1 VKLCFVERQL
11 DSLLQSH
18 SLIMTFI
25 PYQIDYAVTNAAKT
39 LGFSKK
45 KVSFKFGFANPSAPT
60 GSTGAACRGSEHEVV
75 FIWSLASGKRQ
86 LLLDGKDVHYSES
99 GQNGWTSDR
108 AWQHSFPLHDTALRQ
123 TLKVHFISQPVNKD
137 IPDSRPFDLRVGGI
151 SYFSFNQIFQLGTAA
166 MTTRGGN
173 HQHHDPDRDMMTAEE
188 RRLVAQAKLE
198 SLKEYEQNR
207 KSANHRPQQQQPVMK
222 HEEDLL
228 ISFDD
233 PAPPTIAPPATAGG
247 YVNTQQP
254 YAGFMSSLSLG
265 SDFQDS
271 NVPSPSMMQQQPH
284 QQPPPPSDAYLYGIP
299 TNNYSFAGPPPAN
312 PYAPT
317 YQQPPPA
324 PYTSTSAMAPY
335 QPPAAAPNPY
345 ASYSTGALPPHP
357 YAANYNQPP
366 SPSMQ
371 SFASFGSAPSFA
383 QPPKPPVQD
392 AYAPQSGYGF
402 AAPPPPQQPN
412 SYY

>member
-1 VKLCFVERQL
+1 MK
-11 DSLLQSH
+11 
-18 SLIMTFI
+18 FI

-45 KVSFKFGFANPSAPT
+45 KVSFKFGFANPSA
-60 GSTGAACRGSEHEVV
+60 SRDQTGAACRGSEHEVI

-137 IPDSRPFDLRVGGI
+137 IPGSRPFDLRVGGI

-173 HQHHDPDRDMMTAEE
+173 HHDPDRDMMTAEE

-207 KSANHRPQQQQPVMK
+207 NSASHRLQQQPAMK
-222 HEEDLL
+222 REEDLL

-233 PAPPTIAPPATAGG
+233 PAPPTVAPPVAGNG
-247 YVNTQQP
+247 YVNAPQP
-254 YAGFMSSLSLG
+254 YPAFMSSLSLG

-271 NVPSPSMMQQQPH
+271 DAASPPMMQQQPL
-284 QQPPPPSDAYLYGIP
+284 QRPPSNAPNYGVP
-299 TNNYSFAGPPPAN
+299 TNQYSFAGPPPAN

-324 PYTSTSAMAPY
+324 PYTSNAMTPY
-335 QPPAAAPNPY
+335 QPAAPSPYQPAATNPY
-345 ASYSTGALPPHP
+345 ASYPPSNP
-357 YAANYNQPP
+357 YAPNYNQPP

-383 QPPKPPVQD
+383 QPPKPPGQE
-392 AYAPQSGYGF
+392 AYAPGYGY
-402 AAPPPPQQPN
+402 AAPPTPQQPN